1 MGGGEV
7 MGAYLEGE
15 MTNIARVR
23 LDDRAMLEGHG
34 LWGGTTLFPTDPYL
48 CPINHDRGSSSAKIS
63 EINQLSKG
71 VRVMPP

>member
-1 MGGGEV
+1 MGDGEV
-7 MGAYLEGE
+7 MGAYFEGE

-48 CPINHDRGSSSAKIS
+48 CPINHDPGEFER
-63 EINQLSKG
+63 EN
-71 VRVMPP
+71 